1 MNTSRGEP
9 TSALYGF
16 SSLLLKIL
24 REMNPAGLAF
34 ALDAPKPTFRHG
46 RYEAYKATRD
56 APTDDF
62 RHQLARLDRLWAC
75 LEVPVFRVPGFE
87 ADDILATLARGL
99 REASAPTVV
108 LSGDRDLLQLA
119 RGSVSV
125 LFTGAR
131 AKEAVSYDEARV
143 IERFG
148 VRPDQLPR
156 RARHRSAHRLAARP
170 EVRRR
175 GHRARSGR
183 RDRAREF
190 AHRGRLGA
198 RPIALERGAVT
209 PPRRRSARVRSDR
222 ASLDAGR
229 GDAPARVFPRARVQE
244 SGFTARWDRKT
255 NRRRRRVKRRVKRKK
270 LTGHLNTRT
279 AWCLGRTG

>member
-131 AKEAVSYDEARV
+131 GKEAVSYDEARV

-148 VRPDQLPR
+148 VRPEQLPSLAAFVGDPSDNLPGVRGIGPRTASQLVQRFGDVGTVLDRAAEIERESLRTAVVSARDQLLLNEEL
-156 RARHRSAHRLAARP
+156 SRLREDVPLA
-170 EVRRR
+170 
-175 GHRARSGR
+175 SG
-183 RDRAREF
+183 
-190 AHRGRLGA
+190 
-198 RPIALERGAVT
+198 PIALPLTLAAVT
-209 PPRRRSARVRSDR
+209 RLREFFLELEFKSL
-222 ASLDAGR
+222 ASRLDGIEKQIDAAGASR
-229 GDAPARVFPRARVQE
+229 DAS
-244 SGFTARWDRKT
+244 SGK
-255 NRRRRRVKRRVKRKK
+255 N
-270 LTGHLNTRT
+270 
-279 AWCLGRTG
+279 